1 MRRQRSPARWA
12 AAECMGGV
20 GGMGWEVGRQMQ
32 GRREMREE
40 VPGCW
45 GAALAPTPPGQGRG
59 HAGFRQG
66 HVP

>member
-1 MRRQRSPARWA
+1 
-12 AAECMGGV
+12 
-20 GGMGWEVGRQMQ
+20 MGWEVGRQMQ